1 MPPGV
6 APEQLGAKLDPAQDP
21 AKLANKGYLLLDR
34 SRALRDASVAVAKQ
48 FGIDMPWSPLNLSIT
63 EYVHAGNAEADGT
76 HTFCERQGRCM
87 LGCLPQARHTLN
99 KTLFKW
105 VLSKDARVTLSSES
119 EVRAIKRVGDG
130 YDVTYLD
137 RRGTNSDGELRTGA
151 RCAGFPRRRRSRH
164 HRNPVAVTP

>member
-1 MPPGV
+1 
-6 APEQLGAKLDPAQDP
+6 
-21 AKLANKGYLLLDR
+21 
-34 SRALRDASVAVAKQ
+34 
-48 FGIDMPWSPLNLSIT
+48 
-63 EYVHAGNAEADGT
+63 
-76 HTFCERQGRCM
+76 
-87 LGCLPQARHTLN
+87 
-99 KTLFKW
+99 

-137 RRGTNSDGELRTGA
+137 RRGTNPMASCARR